1 MSDILTQKQ
10 FLDQMREFFIANQ
23 DKITDLNSESSLDT
37 QFAAMATQLN
47 QALIKVEG
55 GFKKQFEQIPF
66 QTFDFQRKPETF
78 SSGTEVFSR
87 QSGDPEEIP
96 IPIGS
101 IVGTPSG
108 LLYTTTA
115 VGAILSGNTDSSAI
129 PITANEAG
137 TQYDAQIDKITVLN
151 SSVPGVNSVTNNTAT
166 AGGRDKETNSSY
178 FARFTNFILGLQG
191 GNRFGIFTAAV
202 SVDTIQSAYVENHY
216 PPELGLI
223 NFTVYVDDGSGS
235 VPQAKLDEIYLEI
248 YGNDT
253 SAYQGWAVAGINFRV
268 LTAGLIP
275 VNIVYTAQ
283 IDPNIS
289 TSSEIKLLIEAALN
303 NYINSLWVGS
313 DVLESEVIRIL
324 KGINGVVDIP
334 SILLTLN
341 GGDNITVTPAQVARV
356 SSITP
361 TITT

>member
-1 MSDILTQKQ
+1 MDILTAGEFQS
-10 FLDQMREFFIANQ
+10 QMRAFFIANQ
-23 DKITDLNSESSLDT
+23 NNITDLNSGSALDT
-37 QFAAMATQLN
+37 QFNAMSVQLN
-47 QALIKVEG
+47 QALVKVSG
-55 GFKKQFEQIPF
+55 GFKTQFEQIPF
-66 QTFDFQRKPETF
+66 QTFDFQRKPEL
-78 SSGTEVFSR
+78 SASATEIFSR
-87 QSGDPEEIP
+87 QTGDPVEIT
-96 IPIGS
+96 IPIGT
-101 IVGTPSG
+101 IVGTSSG

-115 VGAILSGNTDSSAI
+115 AGAILSGNTSSSAI

-137 TQYDAQIDKITVLN
+137 IAYDAQINAITVLN
-151 SSVPGVNSVTNNTAT
+151 SSVPGVNSVTNNIA
-166 AGGRDKETNSSY
+166 ASGGRDKETNSEY

-191 GNRFGIFTAAV
+191 SNRFGIFTAAV
-202 SVDTIQSAYVENHY
+202 NVATIQSAYVEDHF
-216 PPELGLI
+216 PPALGI
-223 NFTVYVDDGSGS
+223 YNFTAYVDDGSGS
-235 VPQAKLDEIYLEI
+235 VPQDKLDEIYLEI

-253 SAYQGWAVAGINFRV
+253 SAYQGWAAAGINFRV

-283 IDPNIS
+283 IDPNVS

-334 SILLTLN
+334 SSLLTLN
-341 GGDNITVTPAQVARV
+341 GGDNVTVTAAQVARV